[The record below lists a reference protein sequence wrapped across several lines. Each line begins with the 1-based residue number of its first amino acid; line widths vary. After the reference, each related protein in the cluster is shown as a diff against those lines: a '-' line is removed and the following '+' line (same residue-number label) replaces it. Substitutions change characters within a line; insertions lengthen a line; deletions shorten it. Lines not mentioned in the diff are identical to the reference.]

1 MVTTVAEDAIAP
13 VSSLNRQVLEQIA
26 IASAEGILVIEAGA
40 PDSPVAYVNPAYER
54 LSGYEATELVGR
66 SWRMLEPSAD
76 DSEELTVLRSAL
88 GRGEACSV
96 TLPDLRKDGATWMSR
111 IRVQPIV
118 NRRGELKQFLVFQ
131 AETAEAADR
140 QSGPQLGLL
149 QRELR
154 RARQK
159 VANLDRIDPA
169 SGVLRYEYFLDLATR
184 DCRNARRERANVAV
198 ALFEINDLDAY
209 RETFG
214 VKAADSCVRMIA
226 AQVTGALRRS
236 GDLCACDDDKRLI
249 AFTQGQDADDL
260 GELAERVAANVRRL
274 GLHNP
279 RGRTGRYITV
289 RAGVAACTP
298 TGNDALGTL
307 VEEARAQ
314 LDEPAELRRSARA

>member
-1 MVTTVAEDAIAP
+1 MVTTAAEDATAP
-13 VSSLNRQVLEQIA
+13 VSSLNRHVLEQIA
-26 IASAEGILVIEAGA
+26 TASAEGILVIEAGA
-40 PDSPVAYVNPAYER
+40 LDSPVVYVNPAYER
-54 LSGYEATELVGR
+54 LSGYGATELVGR
-66 SWRMLEPSAD
+66 PWRMLEPSAD
-76 DSEELTVLRSAL
+76 DSDELAALRAAL
-88 GRGEACSV
+88 GRGEACTV
-96 TLPDLRKDGATWMSR
+96 TLPDLRQDGTTWMSR

-131 AETAEAADR
+131 AEAADVADR

-169 SGVLRYEYFLDLATR
+169 SGVLRYEYFLELAAR
-184 DCRNARRERANVAV
+184 DCRTARRERASVAV
-198 ALFEINDLDAY
+198 ALFEINDLEAY

-226 AQVTGALRRS
+226 AQVTGALRRA

-249 AFTQGQDADDL
+249 AFTQGQDAEEL

-298 TGNDALGTL
+298 TGNDALGAL
-307 VEEARAQ
+307 VEEAHAQ
-314 LDEPAELRRSARA
+314 LDAPAELRRSARA